1 MMRGFTDLLVFCL
14 ISSTKC
20 SVLFIVLITQ
30 LFLLLT
36 VGIIVLKQ
44 VGRAS
49 SAVSRLYAYTW
60 RRKIDRLFRTC
71 KTQLLN
77 NNASNY
83 RTLCTGYSP
92 TGNEQWPINSSMGSA
107 VFVSRHRQKE
117 ATVVENGEVF
127 RSVWEAGVMVD
138 SIVTNHRGRIF
149 RIAVAALR
157 TLKRLLSA
165 TAAVEL
171 VALEVLDCLDDHGQV
186 APWHGR
192 VIPHPTNCIVWAADG
207 RL

>member
-1 MMRGFTDLLVFCL
+1 
-14 ISSTKC
+14 
-20 SVLFIVLITQ
+20 
-30 LFLLLT
+30 
-36 VGIIVLKQ
+36 
-44 VGRAS
+44 
-49 SAVSRLYAYTW
+49 
-60 RRKIDRLFRTC
+60 
-71 KTQLLN
+71 
-77 NNASNY
+77 
-83 RTLCTGYSP
+83 
-92 TGNEQWPINSSMGSA
+92 MGSA

-186 APWHGR
+186 AP
-192 VIPHPTNCIVWAADG
+192 
-207 RL
+207 